1 MELNLSETMKQIITV
16 FLLILLPLIVLGIGL
31 YFNYLNVWFYIL
43 VVTWF
48 GLGVIFTSTIQ

>member
-1 MELNLSETMKQIITV
+1 MELNRSQTMKQIITV

-31 YFNYLNVWFYIL
+31 YLNYLNAWFYIL

-48 GLGVIFTSTIQ
+48 GLGVIFNSTIQ

>member
-31 YFNYLNVWFYIL
+31 YLNYLNAWFYIL